1 LHSNDIDHIHVFE
14 YQNID
19 ITIVDKEKI
28 PKMSLKSVRKT
39 KAGEFFNWMEILLIV
54 VSDEINGSN
63 SHGVSVSHDCC
74 WVVLPRS

>member
-1 LHSNDIDHIHVFE
+1 MHSNNIDHIHVFG

-39 KAGEFFNWMEILLIV
+39 KAGEFLNWMDPAD
-54 VSDEINGSN
+54 SSKWQD
-63 SHGVSVSHDCC
+63 
-74 WVVLPRS
+74 

>member
-1 LHSNDIDHIHVFE
+1 LHSNNIDHIHVFE

-39 KAGEFFNWMEILLIV
+39 KAGEFLNWMDPAD
-54 VSDEINGSN
+54 SSK
-63 SHGVSVSHDCC
+63 
-74 WVVLPRS
+74 